1 MYSTE
6 TLDTTKGSIWIEG
19 TGVWVNTGTDWDD
32 KPGILLGDNG
42 TWVKLSKEKAEE
54 LIKALQD
61 KLQEIE
67 RTETAGS
74 NPAIASAI

>member
-1 MYSTE
+1 MYSKE
-6 TLDTTKGSIWIEG
+6 TMDTIKDSIWIEG

-42 TWVKLSKEKAEE
+42 CWQRLSIEKAEE
-54 LIKALQD
+54 LIKALQA

-67 RTETAGS
+67 RTEDAGS